1 MKKMLFRKLLL
12 DYMSFFLIALL
23 STSIII
29 WVFQAVNYLDIMI
42 EDGRDYM
49 VYIKYSLLNF
59 PKILS
64 KLFPFVLFFSLFYV
78 TIKYETNNELLIF
91 WNFGVHKIELIN
103 FIIKF
108 SIILMMLQILLSSII
123 VPTSQDL
130 ARSFLRTSTVNFFEN
145 FIKPQRFNDTIKGVT
160 IFSEEKDIDGNMYNV
175 YIKKE
180 IDDNN
185 FQLTYAKKGSF
196 MEFDKVPVL
205 VLFDG
210 ETITEKNNKI
220 TNFSFSKSDFPL
232 NNFETNTTTYKKT
245 QELSSINLLNC
256 VKSIYNPTNQKQI
269 SNIENCRIENLK
281 DIFKEIY
288 KRIIIPFYIP
298 LFVLI
303 TFILILSS
311 KENINYNKLKFL
323 TFFLGFFFIIFSET
337 TIRLVSENLSVNLY
351 ISIIPYLSFFT
362 LYFYLFKKLNF
373 KF

>member
-362 LYFYLFKKLNF
+362 LYFFLFKKLNF

>member
-1 MKKMLFRKLLL
+1 
-12 DYMSFFLIALL
+12 
-23 STSIII
+23 
-29 WVFQAVNYLDIMI
+29 
-42 EDGRDYM
+42 
-49 VYIKYSLLNF
+49 
-59 PKILS
+59 
-64 KLFPFVLFFSLFYV
+64 
-78 TIKYETNNELLIF
+78 
-91 WNFGVHKIELIN
+91 
-103 FIIKF
+103 
-108 SIILMMLQILLSSII
+108 
-123 VPTSQDL
+123 
-130 ARSFLRTSTVNFFEN
+130 
-145 FIKPQRFNDTIKGVT
+145 
-160 IFSEEKDIDGNMYNV
+160 MYNV

-311 KENINYNKLKFL
+311 KENINYNKLKFFNIFCED
-323 TFFLGFFFIIFSET
+323 FFYYIF
-337 TIRLVSENLSVNLY
+337 RNY
-351 ISIIPYLSFFT
+351 Y
-362 LYFYLFKKLNF
+362 
-373 KF
+373 